1 MFDLFRS
8 RTRAVRIMLGAL
20 LMLVAVSLVVT
31 LIPGFVGAEFAPE
44 NIIAEIGDDVLTARE
59 VQIIVQQQLRNNAF
73 SRDMAG
79 VYVPLI
85 INQMIADRAVAYQ
98 AERLG
103 FRATDADV
111 ALVVESMMPQLY
123 QDGKFVGREVYAQV
137 LSQQMN
143 MTIPE
148 FERNVRK
155 QILLTRL
162 SNFVLEGVVVS
173 EREIEEEFRR
183 RHEKIK
189 LDYVSVSPADFRS
202 RVGVTAEEMKEYFE
216 RNKSSYQIGERRNV
230 ELIAVE
236 EAAVAKTI
244 QVPDEEL
251 RRIYQ
256 SSQDRFRTPER
267 VKARHILLMTTGKS
281 DEEKAKAKAKA
292 DELLKQLKGG
302 ADFAALAKANSEDTG
317 TKDNGGDL
325 GWITRGQTV
334 ENFEKTAF
342 ALKPNEL
349 SDVIAT
355 EYGYHIIQV
364 LEKEPARL
372 RPFEEVREELV
383 KEESTQR
390 LYDRM
395 QELADQARAELV
407 KNPAQ
412 GEQIATRLGLRFLRL
427 EKFTPGDPIPEIG
440 GGADLE
446 EAIRSLAQGGVTPV
460 VQVGT
465 NRLVVAAVT
474 EVFPARQAEFAEVE
488 DRIRETLIAQKAQ
501 EMAQEAVKRLEEL
514 AKTAGGDLEKIA
526 RALGL
531 AVKTTPEFG
540 RRDTVEGISSTVY
553 LEEAFKAPV
562 GQVVGP
568 LSAAGQ
574 TLLVR
579 VTKRVEADMSQLKE
593 QRAEILNALRRQ
605 KAQERKE
612 LFEDGVLTRLI
623 QEKKVKIHDRN
634 IQRLA
639 ALYRS

>member
-8 RTRAVRIMLGAL
+8 RTRAVRYLLGAL
-20 LMLVAVSLVVT
+20 LMLVAISMVVT

-73 SRDMAG
+73 PREMAG

-103 FRATDADV
+103 FRVTDADV

-137 LSQQMN
+137 LAQQMN

-173 EREIEEEFRR
+173 EREIEEEYRR

-189 LDYVSVSPADFRS
+189 LDYVSVSPSDFRS

-216 RNKSSYQIGERRNV
+216 RNKASYQLGEKRNV

-236 EAAVAKTI
+236 EAAVVKTI
-244 QVPDEEL
+244 QVPEEEL

-281 DEEKAKAKAKA
+281 EEEKAKAKAKA
-292 DELLKQLKGG
+292 EELLKQLKSG
-302 ADFAALAKANSEDTG
+302 ADFAALAKAHSEDTG

-349 SDVIAT
+349 SDVITT

-372 RPFEEVREELV
+372 RPFEEVKAELA

-407 KNPAQ
+407 KNPTQ
-412 GEQIATRLGLRFLRL
+412 GEQIAGRLGLRFLRL

-446 EAIRSLAQGGVTPV
+446 ESIRSLAKGGVTPV
-460 VQVGT
+460 VQVGN
-465 NRLVVAAVT
+465 NRLVVASVT

-488 DRIRETLIAQKAQ
+488 DRIRETLITQKAQ

-540 RRDTVEGISSTVY
+540 RRDTVEGISSTAY

-579 VTKRVEADMSQLKE
+579 VTKRVEADMSRLKDE
-593 QRAEILNALRRQ
+593 RTEILNALRRQ

-612 LFEDGVLTRLI
+612 LFEDGVLARLI

>member
-103 FRATDADV
+103 FRVTDADV

-390 LYDRM
+390 PYDRM

>member
-8 RTRAVRIMLGAL
+8 RAKAVRYLLGAL
-20 LMLVAVSLVVT
+20 LMLVAISMVVT

-73 SRDMAG
+73 PREMAG

-85 INQMIADRAVAYQ
+85 VNQMIADRAVAYQ

-103 FRATDADV
+103 FRVTDADV

-137 LSQQMN
+137 VAQQMN
-143 MTIPE
+143 MSIPE

-162 SNFVLEGVVVS
+162 FNLVLEGVVVS
-173 EREIEEEFRR
+173 DREIEEEFRR

-189 LDYVSVSPADFRS
+189 LDYVSVSPSDFRS
-202 RVGVTAEEMKEYFE
+202 KVGVTAEELKDYYE
-216 RNKSSYQIGERRNV
+216 RNKASFQIGEKRNV
-230 ELIAVE
+230 DLIVVE
-236 EAAVAKTI
+236 EAGVAKAI
-244 QVPDEEL
+244 QIPDEEL

-256 SSQDRFRTPER
+256 SSQERFRTPER
-267 VKARHILLMTTGKS
+267 VKARHILLMTAGKS
-281 DEEKAKAKAKA
+281 DEEKAKAKAQA
-292 DELLKQLKGG
+292 EDLLKQLKAG
-302 ADFAALAKANSEDTG
+302 ADFAALAKAHSEDSG
-317 TKDNGGDL
+317 TRDNGGDL
-325 GWITRGQTV
+325 GWIVRGQTV

-342 ALKPNEL
+342 TLKPNEL
-349 SDVIAT
+349 SDVIVT

-364 LEKEPARL
+364 LDKEPARL
-372 RPFEEVREELV
+372 RPFEEVKGELA

-390 LYDRM
+390 VYDRM
-395 QELADQARAELV
+395 QELADQARAELM
-407 KNPAQ
+407 KNPTQ
-412 GEQIATRLGLRFLRL
+412 GEQIANRLGLRFLRL
-427 EKFTPGDPIPEIG
+427 EKFTPGDPIPGIG

-446 EAIRSLAQGGVTPV
+446 EAIGSLAKGGVTPV

-488 DRIRETLIAQKAQ
+488 DRIRETLITQKAQ
-501 EMAQEAVKRLEEL
+501 EMMQQTAKRLEEL
-514 AKTAGGDLEKIA
+514 VKSSGSDLEKIA

-531 AVKTTPEFG
+531 SVKSTSEFG
-540 RRDTVEGISSTVY
+540 RGETVEGITSTVY

-568 LSAAGQ
+568 INAAGQ
-574 TLLVR
+574 VLVVR
-579 VTKRVEADMSQLKE
+579 VTKRVEADMSKLKE
-593 QRAEILNALRRQ
+593 ERNEILNALRRQ

-612 LFEDGVLTRLI
+612 LFEDGILARLI

-634 IQRLA
+634 IQRLT

>member
-8 RTRAVRIMLGAL
+8 RTRAVRFMLGAL

-73 SRDMAG
+73 PRDMAG

-103 FRATDADV
+103 FRVTDADV

-148 FERNVRK
+148 FERNVRQ

-173 EREIEEEFRR
+173 EREIEEEYRR

-189 LDYVSVSPADFRS
+189 LDYVSVSPGDFRTK
-202 RVGVTAEEMKEYFE
+202 VGATAEEMKEYFE
-216 RNKSSYQIGERRNV
+216 RNKSSYQIGEKRNV

-244 QVPDEEL
+244 QIPEEEL

-267 VKARHILLMTTGKS
+267 VKARHILLMTAGKS
-281 DEEKAKAKAKA
+281 EEEKAKAKAKA

-317 TKDNGGDL
+317 TKDAGGDL

-372 RPFEEVREELV
+372 RPFEEVRQELV

-395 QELADQARAELV
+395 QELADQARAELL

-427 EKFTPGDPIPEIG
+427 EKFTPGDPIPGIG

-446 EAIRSLAQGGVTPV
+446 EAIRSLAKGGVTPV

-474 EVFPARQAEFAEVE
+474 ELFPARQAEFAEVE
-488 DRIRETLIAQKAQ
+488 DRIRETLITQKAQ
-501 EMAQEAVKRLEEL
+501 EMMQEAVKRLQEL
-514 AKTAGGDLEKIA
+514 VKTAGGDLEKIA

-540 RRDTVEGISSTVY
+540 RGETIEGISSTAY

-574 TLLVR
+574 TLVVR
-579 VTKRVEADMSQLKE
+579 VTKRVEADMSRLKD
-593 QRAEILNALRRQ
+593 QRGEILNALRRQ

-612 LFEDGVLTRLI
+612 LFEDGILTRLI

>member
-103 FRATDADV
+103 FRVTDADV

-390 LYDRM
+390 PYDRM

-488 DRIRETLIAQKAQ
+488 DRIRETLIAQKA
-501 EMAQEAVKRLEEL
+501 
-514 AKTAGGDLEKIA
+514 
-526 RALGL
+526 
-531 AVKTTPEFG
+531 
-540 RRDTVEGISSTVY
+540 
-553 LEEAFKAPV
+553 
-562 GQVVGP
+562 
-568 LSAAGQ
+568 
-574 TLLVR
+574 
-579 VTKRVEADMSQLKE
+579 
-593 QRAEILNALRRQ
+593 
-605 KAQERKE
+605 
-612 LFEDGVLTRLI
+612 
-623 QEKKVKIHDRN
+623 
-634 IQRLA
+634 
-639 ALYRS
+639 

>member
-103 FRATDADV
+103 FRVTDADV

-514 AKTAGGDLEKIA
+514 AKAAGGDLEKIA

>member
-31 LIPGFVGAEFAPE
+31 LIPGFVGTEFAPE

-103 FRATDADV
+103 FRVTDADV